1 MMTTRMKLT
10 STAFEHEGVIPER
23 YTCDGSDV
31 SPPLTVEEVPDGAV
45 TLVLIMDDP
54 DAPAGVWDHWIA
66 YDIPR
71 GTPIPE
77 AVESLGTPGRNSWG
91 RTDYGGPCP
100 PSGTHRYFFSV
111 FALETSLGLAAGAD
125 KSEVL
130 DAISGHVLAK
140 ATLMGHYSR

>member
-1 MMTTRMKLT
+1 
-10 STAFEHEGVIPER
+10 
-23 YTCDGSDV
+23 
-31 SPPLTVEEVPDGAV
+31 
-45 TLVLIMDDP
+45 MDDP
-54 DAPAGVWDHWIA
+54 DAPAGVWDHWIV
-66 YDIPR
+66 YDIPP

>member
-1 MMTTRMKLT
+1 MTTRMKLT

-31 SPPLTVEEVPDGAV
+31 SPPLTVEKAPEGAV
-45 TLVLIMDDP
+45 TLALIMDDP
-54 DAPAGVWDHWIA
+54 DAPAGVWDHWIV
-66 YDIPR
+66 YDIPP

-130 DAISGHVLAK
+130 DAISGHVLAN

>member
-1 MMTTRMKLT
+1 MKLT

-31 SPPLTVEEVPDGAV
+31 SPPLTVEKAPEGAV
-45 TLVLIMDDP
+45 TLALIMDDP
-54 DAPAGVWDHWIA
+54 DAPAGVWDHWIV
-66 YDIPR
+66 YDIPP

-130 DAISGHVLAK
+130 DAISGHVLAN

>member
-1 MMTTRMKLT
+1 MKLT

-31 SPPLTVEEVPDGAV
+31 SPPLTVEKVPEGAV
-45 TLVLIMDDP
+45 TLAFIMDDP
-54 DAPAGVWDHWIA
+54 DAPAGVWDHWIV
-66 YDIPR
+66 YDIPP